1 VAVIGAGTMGAGIA
15 QVCAQAG
22 WKTNLF
28 DAFPEGL
35 ERGMK
40 AIDAFWDKGIA
51 RGKTSVEQKQQW
63 AANLHPISDMSE
75 AVSNVDL
82 VIEAVPEIPSLK
94 HQIFADLG
102 KMTKKDCILGTN
114 TSSLS
119 IKAIAHAS
127 GRPENVIGMHFFN
140 PVPIMKLLELVKHD
154 SCSEQTIAFAKAAGA
169 AMGKTTILVE
179 DIPGF
184 ATSRLG
190 VVLGNE
196 AIRML
201 ADGVASAKD
210 IDTAI
215 MKLLELVKH
224 DSCSEQTIAFAKAAG
239 AAMGKTTIL
248 VEDIPGFATSRL
260 GVVLGNEA
268 IRMLADG
275 VASAKDIDTAMVLG
289 YKHPMGPLAL
299 TDLVGLD
306 VRRDILLNLK
316 QSFNDD
322 SYTPHPLLEK
332 LVAEGRLGKKSGKGI
347 YDWTSGSAEETELP

>member
-1 VAVIGAGTMGAGIA
+1 MEIRSVAVIGAGTMGAGIA

-40 AIDAFWDKGIA
+40 TIDAFWDKGIA
-51 RGKTSVEQKQQW
+51 RGKTTAEQKQQW
-63 AANLHPISDMSE
+63 AANLHPVSDMSE
-75 AVSNVDL
+75 AVADVDL

-102 KMTKKDCILGTN
+102 KMTKADCILGTN

-119 IKAIAHAS
+119 IEAIAQAS
-127 GRPENVIGMHFFN
+127 GRPGNVIGMHFFN

-154 SCSEQTIAFAKAAGA
+154 SCSEQTVAFAQAAGT
-169 AMGKTTILVE
+169 AMGKTTILV
-179 DIPGF
+179 
-184 ATSRLG
+184 
-190 VVLGNE
+190 
-196 AIRML
+196 
-201 ADGVASAKD
+201 K
-210 IDTAI
+210 
-215 MKLLELVKH
+215 
-224 DSCSEQTIAFAKAAG
+224 
-239 AAMGKTTIL
+239 
-248 VEDIPGFATSRL
+248 DIPGFATSRL

-299 TDLVGLD
+299 SDLVGLD

-316 QSFNDD
+316 QSFDDD

-347 YDWTSGSAEETELP
+347 YDWSSGSAEETELP

>member
-1 VAVIGAGTMGAGIA
+1 MQITSVAVIGAGTMGAGIA
-15 QVCAQAG
+15 QICAQAG

-28 DAFPEGL
+28 DAFPESL
-35 ERGMK
+35 EKGMK
-40 AIDAFWDKGIA
+40 TIDAFWDKGIA
-51 RGKTSVEQKQQW
+51 RGKTTAEQKKQW
-63 AANLHPISDMSE
+63 TANLHPFSDMSE
-75 AVSNVDL
+75 AVSNVDM

-119 IKAIAHAS
+119 IKAIAQAS

-210 IDTAI
+210 IDTA
-215 MKLLELVKH
+215 
-224 DSCSEQTIAFAKAAG
+224 
-239 AAMGKTTIL
+239 
-248 VEDIPGFATSRL
+248 
-260 GVVLGNEA
+260 
-268 IRMLADG
+268 
-275 VASAKDIDTAMVLG
+275 MVLG

-299 TDLVGLD
+299 SDLVGLD

-316 QSFNDD
+316 ESFGDD

-332 LVAEGRLGKKSGKGI
+332 LIAAGRLGKKSGKGI
-347 YDWTSGSAEETELP
+347 YDWSSGTAEETELP

>member
-1 VAVIGAGTMGAGIA
+1 MGIDSVAVIGAGTMGAGIA

-51 RGKTSVEQKQQW
+51 RGKTTHEQKIEW
-63 AANLHPISDMSE
+63 AANLHAVSDMAE
-75 AVSNVDL
+75 AVGDVDL
-82 VIEAVPEIPSLK
+82 VIEAVPEIPELK
-94 HQIFADLG
+94 HKIFADLG
-102 KMTKKDCILGTN
+102 AMTREDCILGTN

-119 IKAIAHAS
+119 IADIAAAS
-127 GRPENVIGMHFFN
+127 GRADKVIGMHFFN

-154 SCSEQTIAFAKAAGA
+154 SCSEETIAVAESAGK
-169 AMGKTTILVE
+169 AMGKTTILV
-179 DIPGF
+179 
-184 ATSRLG
+184 
-190 VVLGNE
+190 
-196 AIRML
+196 
-201 ADGVASAKD
+201 K
-210 IDTAI
+210 
-215 MKLLELVKH
+215 
-224 DSCSEQTIAFAKAAG
+224 
-239 AAMGKTTIL
+239 
-248 VEDIPGFATSRL
+248 DIPGFATSRL

-332 LVAEGRLGKKSGKGI
+332 MVAEGRLGKKSGKGI
-347 YDWTSGSAEETELP
+347 YDWSSGSAEETELP

>member
-1 VAVIGAGTMGAGIA
+1 MGIKTVAVIGAGTMGAGIA

-35 ERGMK
+35 ERGMN

-51 RGKTSVEQKQQW
+51 RGKTTPEQKVEW
-63 AANLHPISDMSE
+63 ASNLHAVSDMAE
-75 AVSNVDL
+75 AVGDADM
-82 VIEAVPEIPSLK
+82 VIEAVPEIPELK
-94 HQIFADLG
+94 HKIFADLG
-102 KMTKKDCILGTN
+102 AMTRDDCILGTN

-119 IKAIAHAS
+119 IADIAAAS
-127 GRPENVIGMHFFN
+127 GKPDKVIGMHFFN

-154 SCSEQTIAFAKAAGA
+154 SCTDETIEAAKEAGA
-169 AMGKTTILVE
+169 AMGKTTILV
-179 DIPGF
+179 
-184 ATSRLG
+184 
-190 VVLGNE
+190 
-196 AIRML
+196 
-201 ADGVASAKD
+201 KD
-210 IDTAI
+210 
-215 MKLLELVKH
+215 V
-224 DSCSEQTIAFAKAAG
+224 
-239 AAMGKTTIL
+239 
-248 VEDIPGFATSRL
+248 PGFATSRL

-316 QSFNDD
+316 KSFNDD

-332 LVAEGRLGKKSGKGI
+332 MVAEGRLGKKSGKGI
-347 YDWTSGSAEETELP
+347 YDWSSGSAEETELP